1 MYHYEYVS
9 KREAAPYKKEILD
22 IIHEVQNILRDKFT
36 FSYYFIGS
44 SSRNM
49 ITCDYNTNKGFDF
62 DVNLRVNDED
72 EEYSAKEIKHLIMS
86 AINNVALPR
95 GYEYCNDST
104 RVITLKKR
112 VSLSNRIEYSCDFA
126 TVYDWEDDKGKKHRQ
141 YIRYQKNQN
150 SYYWDNQPNGYYLE
164 KKVQWIKKRGL
175 WEEVL
180 AVYLDKKNFN
190 NNPNKKSRSLYAE
203 TINEV
208 AKNSGYKTRG

>member
-1 MYHYEYVS
+1 
-9 KREAAPYKKEILD
+9 
-22 IIHEVQNILRDKFT
+22 
-36 FSYYFIGS
+36 
-44 SSRNM
+44 M

-104 RVITLKKR
+104 RVITIRKR
-112 VSLSNRIEYSCDFA
+112 ASLYNRIEYSCDFA
-126 TVYDWEDDKGKKHRQ
+126 IVNDWKDDNGKKHQQ
-141 YIRYQKNQN
+141 YIRFQKNQN
-150 SYYWDNQPNGYYLE
+150 SYYWNNQSSGYNLE
-164 KKVQWIKKRGL
+164 KKVEWIKKHDL

-180 AVYLDKKNFN
+180 DVYLYKKNYN
-190 NNPNKKSRSLYAE
+190 NNPDKKSRSLYAE

-208 AKNSGYKTRG
+208 AKRSGYNAQG